1 MLDYIFNPQSVAI
14 IGASNDASKWG
25 NWFAEDLNQHNDRR
39 SVYVIGKDQSIRS
52 IAEPLDL
59 AVVCVP
65 IYSFENTID
74 ELLEHG
80 TRAIVAITTGFGEK
94 GNSELEQRIANKVA
108 AAGSILI
115 GPNCAGVWDA
125 YSPLHCLP
133 IGNFIPGNVSVISQS
148 GGVIVDLAYRL
159 REIGMGYSK
168 AISVGNQSAV
178 SCELLLQELEHDPNT
193 KLIAMYYENV
203 SLIPFKYISTIRKP
217 VMLYV
222 PWATDAAVRAALKH
236 TNSKIVVAVN
246 VARTMMEFVAAIQL
260 ALSNQPK
267 PPSKRTML
275 VTDSGGLG
283 VIMCTAAEFNSL
295 LIDEPSEELKL
306 RIAQVISPQSTA
318 SNPIDLVGKSAG
330 FSIDAI
336 NVMRILQQSDEI
348 DCIIATLHMDSDD
361 PSDYQRGVELAQ
373 IVRAGG
379 KATIFTCV
387 NFNLPGVRALLD
399 NNIPVLRDAE
409 IAAGIMN
416 MFCSEI
422 DTDLVQ

>member
-14 IGASNDASKWG
+14 VGASSDASKWG
-25 NWFAEDLNQHNDRR
+25 NWFAEDLLLHRNLR
-39 SVYVIGKDQSIRS
+39 SVYVIGKNQSIAA
-52 IAEPLDL
+52 IEKPLDL

-65 IYSFENTID
+65 LNTFENTID
-74 ELLEHG
+74 ELLQHG

-94 GNSELEQRIANKVA
+94 GNNELEQRIASKVV

-115 GPNCAGVWDA
+115 GPNCAGIWDA

-133 IGNFIPGNVSVISQS
+133 IGNFTPGNVSIISQS

-159 REIGMGYSK
+159 KEIGMGYSK

-178 SCELLLQELEHDPNT
+178 NCELLLQSLENDPNT

-222 PWATDAAVRAALKH
+222 PWATEAAVRAALKH
-236 TNSKIVVAVN
+236 TNSKIVIAVN
-246 VARTMMEFVAAIQL
+246 VARTMMEFVAAIQV
-260 ALSNQPK
+260 ALSNQSK
-267 PPSKRTML
+267 PAGKRTML

-295 LIDEPSEELKL
+295 LIDEPSEELKSQ
-306 RIAQVISPQSTA
+306 IAQVISPQSTA
-318 SNPIDLVGKSAG
+318 SNPVDLVGGSAG

-336 NVMRILQQSDEI
+336 NVMKILQQSTEI

-373 IVRAGG
+373 VIRAGG
-379 KATIFTCV
+379 KATIFTCI

-399 NNIPVLRDAE
+399 NGIPVLRDAE
-409 IAAGIMN
+409 IAAAIMN
-416 MFCSEI
+416 MFCSES
-422 DTDLVQ
+422 DTDLIQ